1 MSMPITAIW
10 VLAVLGMG
18 VLLMMQPLASV
29 ARWRGKSTAGP
40 SHYEKSAAFPARPES
55 GLRNQT
61 L

>member
-1 MSMPITAIW
+1 
-10 VLAVLGMG
+10 LGMG